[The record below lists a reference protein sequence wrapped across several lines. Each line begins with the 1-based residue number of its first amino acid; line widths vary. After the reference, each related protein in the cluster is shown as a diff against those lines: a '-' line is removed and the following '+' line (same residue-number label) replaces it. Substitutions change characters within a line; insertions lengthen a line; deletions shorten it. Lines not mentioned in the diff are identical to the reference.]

1 MLITTHAFNV
11 AEVDRSA
18 LPSTYFNGRSAE
30 FEQFAGVY
38 TYGNSPLLLFFSL
51 FSFLFHI
58 LMSFLRLLSVF
69 CRW

>member
-1 MLITTHAFNV
+1 MTTHAFNV

-18 LPSTYFNGRSAE
+18 LPSTCFNGRSAE

-38 TYGNSPLLLFFSL
+38 TYGNSPLLLS
-51 FSFLFHI
+51 FSFLIPFPYFNVF
-58 LMSFLRLLSVF
+58 SFLRLLSVF